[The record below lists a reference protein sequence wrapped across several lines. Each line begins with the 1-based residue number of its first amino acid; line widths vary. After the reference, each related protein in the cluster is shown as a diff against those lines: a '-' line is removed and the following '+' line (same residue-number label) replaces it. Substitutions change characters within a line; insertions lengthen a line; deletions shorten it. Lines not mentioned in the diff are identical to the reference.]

1 MANPW
6 YEAGLRFECQR
17 CGGCCRG
24 EPGYV
29 WVRDPEIVAIARL
42 LNLSREDFLLRH
54 CRQVFGDISLIERPN
69 GDCIFWSPDGCQI
82 YPVRP
87 VQCRTFPFWHEY
99 IRSPKAWARG
109 AKRCPGCNQGRLYA
123 ADEIE
128 RLARETEE
136 ALL

>member
-1 MANPW
+1 MAKRW
-6 YEAGLRFECQR
+6 YEAGLRFACQR

-42 LNLSREDFLLRH
+42 LTLSRAEVLHRY
-54 CRQVFGDISLIERPN
+54 CRVVFGDVSLIERPN
-69 GDCIFWSPDGCQI
+69 GDCVFWTPRGCEI

-87 VQCRTFPFWHEY
+87 TQCRTFPFWPEY
-99 IRSPKAWARG
+99 VRSAKAWSRALR
-109 AKRCPGCNQGRLYA
+109 RCPGCGQGRLYT

-128 RLARETEE
+128 QLARETDT
-136 ALL
+136 